1 MVKKAQLNIRL
12 DSKTLAIFNDIA
24 KQLNLNP
31 GTLGTQIITQWVEF
45 YYYKIQ
51 RGDITIS
58 KQILSKYFKVFDK
71 KRIDEIAKYTA
82 KFIINEIKTQ
92 EGNNITYPLLID
104 HILKWNKGNHLIFNK
119 IEKDDCD
126 VFISRHNLGRNWSE
140 IECKTY
146 TTAFE
151 LIGETV
157 INTEFEDDIFSFEV
171 VRHKK

>member
-1 MVKKAQLNIRL
+1 
-12 DSKTLAIFNDIA
+12 
-24 KQLNLNP
+24 
-31 GTLGTQIITQWVEF
+31 
-45 YYYKIQ
+45 
-51 RGDITIS
+51 
-58 KQILSKYFKVFDK
+58 
-71 KRIDEIAKYTA
+71 
-82 KFIINEIKTQ
+82 
-92 EGNNITYPLLID
+92 LID

-157 INTEFEDDIFSFEV
+157 INAEFEDDIFSFEV
-171 VRHKK
+171 VRHEK